1 MSNFLAGLPV
11 VGSLFDHSDEDAIN
25 AVKGNKTLWDNLKT
39 PDLKWKD
46 YDPSAYQYG
55 GDMQA
60 QQIQDDPLIKS
71 AQMSALQ
78 KLSGLADTG
87 LSDVDQAGFENA
99 RSIGSQVAHGADQ
112 AALQNATSRGVAGS
126 GMEFAMREQGAQ
138 DAASRAQQAG
148 LQQAADSA
156 RQRALYQK
164 TYGDALSSQRSQD
177 FQQSAANT
185 DILNRFNQANTG
197 RRDQISQAN
206 TSGSNQAQMYNNQGQ
221 INTQQQNYN
230 DQLSKTA
237 GQTGANT
244 GVANAYAAENAANT
258 ANRNSNTQLG
268 IQAAT
273 MAMGA
278 PPAPTGGKKQMVAG
292 SDDLSKYQDMA

>member
-1 MSNFLAGLPV
+1 MSNPLAQLPI
-11 VGSLFDHSDEDAIN
+11 VGGMFDSSQDDAIN
-25 AVKGNKTLWDNLKT
+25 AIKGNKGLWDNLKT
-39 PDLKWKD
+39 PDLQWKD
-46 YDPSAYQYG
+46 YAPTAYQYG

-60 QQIQDDPLIKS
+60 QQIENDPLIRS

-87 LSDVDQAGFENA
+87 LSDVDQAGYENA

-164 TYGDALSSQRSQD
+164 TYGDALSSQRGQD

-185 DILNRFNQANTG
+185 DILNKFNQANTG
-197 RRDQISQAN
+197 RRDQVNQAN
-206 TSGSNQAQMYNNQGQ
+206 TAGSNQAQMYNNQGQ
-221 INTQQQNYN
+221 INTQQQNFN
-230 DQLSKTA
+230 NQLSKTG
-237 GQTGANT
+237 GQTGAN
-244 GVANAYAAENAANT
+244 GQVANAYAAENAANT
-258 ANRNSNTQLG
+258 AGRNANTGLAISAIAG
-268 IQAAT
+268 
-273 MAMGA
+273 MPSGA
-278 PPAPTGGKKQMVAG
+278 GGGTKKQLAG
-292 SDDLSKYQDMA
+292 TDDLTKYQDMA